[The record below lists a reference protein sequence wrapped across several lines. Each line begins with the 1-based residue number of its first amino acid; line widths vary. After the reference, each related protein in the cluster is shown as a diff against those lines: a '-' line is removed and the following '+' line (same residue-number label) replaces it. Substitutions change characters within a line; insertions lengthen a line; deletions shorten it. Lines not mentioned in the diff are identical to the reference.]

1 LGNKEKKALELRILD
16 NSIRIVTDED
26 EEYVY
31 KIVSYLNKKM
41 EDISKSTKIA
51 SNTEKMVLVAL
62 NIADEYFKLKS
73 AEENITYLDKDFSHM
88 INLIDEA
95 LSS

>member
-1 LGNKEKKALELRILD
+1 MGNKEKKALELRILD

-31 KIVSYLNKKM
+31 KIVSYLIKKM

-73 AEENITYLDKDFSHM
+73 AEENITYLDKDFSNM